1 MAIVKD
7 LPILERPR
15 EKAKRYGLE
24 TLSDIELLAILLAN
38 GYIGANAIEISSTLL
53 NKYGGLKNLSEV
65 SIAELKRNK
74 GIKDAKSLLLGS
86 IFEIHRRLIIK
97 NLQEEISPNSEE
109 YLIKKYHSSLTRL
122 SQEQFIIVLLNQR
135 QQIFYESI
143 LYQGCENMINVSF
156 NDIQRILFTHN
167 AKSYILI
174 HNHVSGDSEPS
185 DYDVIATDNIAYKSN
200 SIGVKLVDH
209 LIIAQN
215 DYYSFSKKKKT
226 TISY

>member
-7 LPILERPR
+7 LPTLERPR

-65 SIAELKRNK
+65 SITELKRNK

-97 NLQEEISPNSEE
+97 NLQKEISPNSEE

>member
-1 MAIVKD
+1 MAVVKN

-15 EKAKRYGLE
+15 EKAHRYGLD
-24 TLSDIELLAILLAN
+24 TLSDIELLAILLSK
-38 GYIGANAIEISSTLL
+38 GYAGANAIEISSTLL
-53 NKYGGLKNLSEV
+53 NKYGGLKSLSEV
-65 SIAELKRNK
+65 SIAELKKNK
-74 GIKDAKSLLLGS
+74 GIKDAKSLILGS

-97 NLQEEISPNSEE
+97 NLQEENLPDNEE
-109 YLIKKYHSSLTRL
+109 YLVKKYHPSLSRL
-122 SQEQFIIVLLNQR
+122 NQEQFVIILLNQR
-135 QQIFYESI
+135 HQIIYESV

-156 NDIQRILFTHN
+156 NDIQRIIFTHN

-200 SIGVKLVDH
+200 NIGVKLVDH

-226 TISY
+226 TISC

>member
-7 LPILERPR
+7 LPTLERPR

-122 SQEQFIIVLLNQR
+122 IQEQFIIVLLNQR

>member
-1 MAIVKD
+1 MAIVKE
-7 LPILERPR
+7 LPTLERPR

-53 NKYGGLKNLSEV
+53 NKYGGLKNLSEI

-122 SQEQFIIVLLNQR
+122 CQEQFIIVLLNQR